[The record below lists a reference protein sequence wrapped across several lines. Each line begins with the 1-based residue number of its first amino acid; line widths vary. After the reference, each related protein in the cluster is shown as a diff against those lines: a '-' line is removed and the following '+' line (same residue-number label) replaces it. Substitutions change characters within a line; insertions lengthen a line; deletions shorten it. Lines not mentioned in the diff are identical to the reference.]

1 MKKSI
6 RILAVAGAFA
16 LVPSFASAF
25 DGRLIECDPTDGV
38 SALVGVK
45 PGLQCAE
52 IVNKLSLSIGAK
64 TANAFDNCNANVET
78 PDPPWAYWEL
88 NKYGSKIS
96 AANAASI
103 TDAELKVKGAAFG
116 SCNLGG
122 STNGAGAYMTGG
134 FTFTNAIGEKVK
146 GGKGSMI
153 ARVGADL
160 PSQSAALNGI
170 VSKGF
175 GAGAVVRALAGLDIG
190 APENADLLGCNL
202 GAICPPD
209 PMTET
214 ATYPIAAIALKTN
227 ASSILRIGFPTDA
240 QCTASASPWDCCTGA
255 GAGSCDHD
263 ND

>member
-1 MKKSI
+1 MKKSM
-6 RILAVAGAFA
+6 RILAAAGAFA

-25 DGRLIECDPTDGV
+25 DGELVECLPTAGA
-38 SALVGVK
+38 SALVSVK

-52 IVNKLSLSIGAK
+52 IVNKLALSVNADDG
-64 TANAFDNCNANVET
+64 NAFDNCDAVAGGA
-78 PDPPWAYWEL
+78 PWAAWAIA
-88 NKYGSKIS
+88 KYGSKIE
-96 AANAASI
+96 AAAAAAI
-103 TDAELKVKGAAFG
+103 DRANFKVKGAAMG

-122 STNGAGAYMTGG
+122 SANSAGAYMTGG
-134 FTFTNAIGEKVK
+134 FSFIDAAGEKVK

-214 ATYPIAAIALKTN
+214 ATYPVTQIALKTN
-227 ASSILRIGFPTDA
+227 AASVLRIGFPTDA
-240 QCTASASPWDCCTGA
+240 QCTASADPWDCCTGA